1 MILLNPILI
10 NITPLTLLLISNI
23 NILVNIKALPL
34 PLLLDQ
40 IYMDISLSTTNIENI
55 VFKLSVLIIIILV
68 PSIIKFITLLIV
80 IVTTY
85 KVFIAIEIELVAVLI
100 RNK

>member
-1 MILLNPILI
+1 
-10 NITPLTLLLISNI
+10 
-23 NILVNIKALPL
+23 
-34 PLLLDQ
+34 
-40 IYMDISLSTTNIENI
+40 MDISLSTTNIENI

-85 KVFIAIEIELVAVLI
+85 KVFIAIEIELVAVII

>member
-1 MILLNPILI
+1 
-10 NITPLTLLLISNI
+10 
-23 NILVNIKALPL
+23 
-34 PLLLDQ
+34 
-40 IYMDISLSTTNIENI
+40 MDISLSTTNIENI
-55 VFKLSVLIIIILV
+55 VFKLSVLIIIIILV

>member
-1 MILLNPILI
+1 
-10 NITPLTLLLISNI
+10 
-23 NILVNIKALPL
+23 
-34 PLLLDQ
+34 
-40 IYMDISLSTTNIENI
+40 MDISLSTTNIENI

-85 KVFIAIEIELVAVLI
+85 KVFIAIEIELVAVFI

>member
-1 MILLNPILI
+1 
-10 NITPLTLLLISNI
+10 
-23 NILVNIKALPL
+23 
-34 PLLLDQ
+34 
-40 IYMDISLSTTNIENI
+40 MDISLSTTNIENI

>member
-1 MILLNPILI
+1 
-10 NITPLTLLLISNI
+10 
-23 NILVNIKALPL
+23 
-34 PLLLDQ
+34 
-40 IYMDISLSTTNIENI
+40 MDISLSTTNIENI

-80 IVTTY
+80 IVTIY